1 MISISSKPIYE
12 IKGLLINM
20 TYDYVIWS
28 YIVKIIING
37 VHQEKE
43 LVGSYY
49 SSVYQFSCQDSLT

>member
-1 MISISSKPIYE
+1 
-12 IKGLLINM
+12 M
-20 TYDYVIWS
+20 TYGYIIES